1 MDLKVIHP
9 ISFYGD
15 TVFQSEDIGTID
27 LLPIVN
33 EINTKSANIEDTLK
47 DFLMNNITNL
57 SNTFMI
63 RILESNISKDEI
75 AYIVDFLDGF
85 NIRSY
90 LNDSLDKL
98 TLKNYDSENLCN
110 IILSNIIFILNQF
123 IQFYTIYKLV
133 YSKEGV
139 DLYKFLYKATYG
151 SNPLEKE
158 EPLQNKYVFC
168 TSILSNMLEQEM
180 KNISDCCIKLK
191 DLIDN
196 IRALNNI

>member
-9 ISFYGD
+9 ISFYNN
-15 TVFQSEDIGTID
+15 TVFQSEDIGTVD
-27 LLPIVN
+27 LVPMIN
-33 EINTKSANIEDTLK
+33 EINTKNGNIEDTLK

-63 RILESNISKDEI
+63 RILENNISKDEI
-75 AYIVDFLDGF
+75 AYIVDFLDSF

-98 TLKNYDSENLCN
+98 TLRNYNSENLCN
-110 IILSNIIFILNQF
+110 IMQSNIIFILNQF

-139 DLYKFLYKATYG
+139 DLYKFLYKETYRE
-151 SNPLEKE
+151 NPKE
-158 EPLQNKYVFC
+158 DNEPFQNKYVFC
-168 TSILSNMLEQEM
+168 TSILNNILEQDM
-180 KNISDCCIKLK
+180 KNIIDCCMKLK

>member
-1 MDLKVIHP
+1 MDNIKVIHP
-9 ISFYGD
+9 VSFYNN

-27 LLPIVN
+27 LIPMVKELNVN
-33 EINTKSANIEDTLK
+33 SVNIEDTLK

-63 RILESNISKDEI
+63 RILENNISKDEI
-75 AYIVDFLDGF
+75 AYIVDFFDTF

-98 TLKNYDSENLCN
+98 ILRNYSSENLCN

-139 DLYKFLYKATYG
+139 DLYKFLYKETYG
-151 SNPLEKE
+151 SYPQDE
-158 EPLQNKYVFC
+158 EPVQNKYVFC
-168 TSILSNMLEQEM
+168 TSILNNIMEQE
-180 KNISDCCIKLK
+180 KNNLIDCCMKLK